1 MSGRSGYR
9 KTDRKRNWNARPQ
22 PKCDYILRFTLP
34 QMFAAFFSPGRH
46 GYGVTIG
53 YNNIAFFE
61 GRNPAHCCELAA
73 DFFDRIGAR
82 NHPQVIAAQAVKLL
96 PCAAHCLPRS
106 EGFKKLTIDVE
117 AVHDRVSRFADRAR
131 DVSICIRA
139 DEIAFTGRSGF
150 RFHIFHDY
158 SAP

>member
-34 QMFAAFFSPGRH
+34 RNLAAFLAPGQH
-46 GYGVTIG
+46 GFGVTVG
-53 YNNIAFFE
+53 YNDVVFFE
-61 GRNPAHCCELAA
+61 GHNPAHCCQLAA
-73 DFFDRIGAR
+73 DFFDKIGAR
-82 NHPQVIAAQAVKLL
+82 QHPQVIAAQAVKLL

-117 AVHDRVSRFADRAR
+117 AVHDRVSRFADTAR
-131 DVSICIRA
+131 SVSIDIGTNA
-139 DEIAFTGRSGF
+139 IAFTGTGWK
-150 RFHIFHDY
+150 FHITHDY
-158 SAP
+158 AEH